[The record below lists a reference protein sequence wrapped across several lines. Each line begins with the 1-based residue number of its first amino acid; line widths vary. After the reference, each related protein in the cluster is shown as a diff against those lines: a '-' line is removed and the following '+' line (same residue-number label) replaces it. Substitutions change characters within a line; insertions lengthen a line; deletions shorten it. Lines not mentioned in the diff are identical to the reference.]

1 MLIPLG
7 FLASASGG
15 VDSDY
20 ELIESVVLGSAQS
33 NVTFSSLGSY
43 SSTYKHL
50 QVRTTARMTTGSS
63 FGLRTQL
70 NADTGTN
77 YTHHLLYGNGTSMVS
92 AVSAGNNYALTGLS
106 AASTS
111 PTSVFSSAVID
122 LLDPYSTTK
131 NKTFRTLT
139 GVVSTGIH
147 FHSGI
152 WMSTSSVTSWK
163 LFPESGDWAIGSRFS
178 LYGIKG

>member
-20 ELIESVVLGSAQS
+20 ELIESVVLGSAQA

-70 NADTGTN
+70 NGDTGAN
-77 YTHHLLYGNGTSMVS
+77 YAHHLLYGNGTSV
-92 AVSAGNNYALTGLS
+92 LS
-106 AASTS
+106 AASTGNTFALTGLAAASSS
-111 PTSVFSSAVID
+111 PTNVFSSTVID
-122 LLDPYSTTK
+122 LLDAYSSTK
-131 NKTFRTLT
+131 NKTLRTMS

-147 FHSGI
+147 MHSGI
-152 WMSTSSVTSWK
+152 WVSTASITSWK

>member
-7 FLASASGG
+7 FLASSSGG
-15 VDSDY
+15 VDSDF
-20 ELIESVVLGSAQS
+20 ELIESYVLGSSQAAI
-33 NVTFSSLGSY
+33 TFSSLGSY

-50 QVRTTARMTTGSS
+50 QVRATARMTTGSV

-77 YTHHLLYGNGTSMVS
+77 YVHHLLYGNGTSVLSSVS
-92 AVSAGNNYALTGLS
+92 SGNTYALTGLS
-106 AASTS
+106 AASSS
-111 PTSVFSSAVID
+111 PSNVFSSTVID
-122 LLDPYSTTK
+122 LLDAYSNTK
-131 NKTFRTLT
+131 NKTFRTMA

-147 FHSGI
+147 IHSGLWI
-152 WMSTSSVTSWK
+152 NTASVTSWK
-163 LFPESGDWAIGSRFS
+163 LFPESGDWATGSRFS